1 MRVPNAALPLFQ
13 ELTSVPTA
21 PFRERAVARRAR
33 AWISRHLGR
42 RVSVREV
49 RGGLIVSYRGAGAG
63 PALALA
69 AHLDHPGFRIVATD
83 ARGARA
89 ELQGGLPPHLL
100 AGAAVEAF
108 ADGAESNVPLARGVV
123 GPRPEQDGA
132 PWTLLWTEPP
142 PKGKKPAFAVLALTP
157 YAVKDGWLSSRSID
171 DLLGV
176 AVSLEAIRRLAAA
189 RAQTNVI
196 ALLNRAEEVGF
207 VGALDMIRSGV
218 LSPDDSYLSI
228 ESSRELP
235 GSKPGGGPTIRL
247 GDKACA
253 FDPNLV
259 ALLDAAAARLRLR
272 GTKVQ
277 RLRLTGGTCEA
288 TAYQTFGLEAAGVA
302 VPLVN
307 YHNGW
312 GADAVAPE
320 RVRVSDA
327 EGAVRLLVEA
337 AKLFPAHILRGTL
350 RARLTRR
357 HALAVP
363 ALKRRTER
371 RIKHEDTKNGKKGN
385 GIRR

>member
-1 MRVPNAALPLFQ
+1 VPRAALPLFR

-33 AWISRHLGR
+33 AWIARHLGS

-49 RGGLIVSYRGAGAG
+49 RGGLIVSYRGAGKG
-63 PALALA
+63 PALAFA
-69 AHLDHPGFRIVATD
+69 AHLDHPAFRLVSAD

-100 AGAAVEAF
+100 AGARVEAF
-108 ADGAESNVPLARGVV
+108 ADGAGSNVPLARGVI
-123 GPRPEQDGA
+123 GPRPRKDGG
-132 PWTLLWTEPP
+132 PWTLHWDAPP
-142 PKGKKPAFAVLALTP
+142 RRGARPAFAVLALTP
-157 YAVKDGWLSSRSID
+157 CEVKGGWLSSRSID

-176 AVSLEAIRRLAAA
+176 AVSLEALRRLAAA
-189 RAQTNVI
+189 RAKTNAT

-207 VGALDMIRSGV
+207 VGALDMIRAGV

-235 GSKPGGGPTIRL
+235 GSRPGRGPTIRL

-259 ALLDAAAARLRLR
+259 ALLDDAAERLRRR
-272 GTKVQ
+272 GTAVQ

-337 AKLFPAHILRGTL
+337 AKLFPSRTLRGGL
-350 RARLTRR
+350 RARLTKR
-357 HALAVP
+357 HALAAP
-363 ALKRRTER
+363 ALRR
-371 RIKHEDTKNGKKGN
+371 
-385 GIRR
+385 